1 MRPPSRAQHS
11 KPSPAPG
18 GGENLAD
25 LFAGFGTSTGLLLAV
40 SGGPDSTALLVL
52 VDRWR
57 KASAMPVFVATVDH
71 ALRATS
77 RAEAE
82 DVGALCAARGLP
94 HRILTWSGD
103 KPGTGMP
110 AAARAARYRLLGEHA
125 REIGADTI
133 VTAHHAD
140 DQAETVLMRL
150 TRGSG
155 PAGLAGM
162 ARLSPAPWPGGEGL
176 SLARPLLGMTKAELV
191 AICRDEGLG
200 FVEDPTNA
208 DEAYRRPQLRK
219 LAAALAAEGL
229 GRDELNRLAA
239 RAARAEEAL
248 APAVAAMIAA
258 LPARRE
264 SELFEV
270 PAAAFLPPPAV
281 DSAVILCT
289 KRTQP
294 PVAVPSEK
302 LFFRVVRAAFG
313 QRRKTLAN
321 SLQGGGFAREEVAA
335 MLQET
340 GIKGERRGETL
351 SLDEFAALSRSYA
364 RNRKEGVSDET

>member
-18 GGENLAD
+18 GGEDLAD

-57 KASAMPVFVATVDH
+57 KASAVPVFVATVDH

-82 DVGALCAARGLP
+82 DVGALCATRGLP
-94 HRILTWSGD
+94 HRILPWSGA
-103 KPGTGMP
+103 KPGTGVP

-176 SLARPLLGMTKAELV
+176 RLARPLLGMTKAELV
-191 AICRDEGLG
+191 AICRAEGLG

-208 DEAYRRPQLRK
+208 DEAYRRPQLRR

-248 APAVAAMIAA
+248 APAVAEMIAA

-264 SELFEV
+264 SELLEV
-270 PAAAFLPPPAV
+270 PAAAILALPDEALIRLL
-281 DSAVILCT
+281 SAEIVRIGGG
-289 KRTQP
+289 QP
-294 PVAVPSEK
+294 RLEQVEK
-302 LFFRVVRAAFG
+302 LAATLRRDGRLAATLGGASIRCGSKRLILQPQSPRKPQRA
-313 QRRKTLAN
+313 
-321 SLQGGGFAREEVAA
+321 
-335 MLQET
+335 
-340 GIKGERRGETL
+340 I
-351 SLDEFAALSRSYA
+351 
-364 RNRKEGVSDET
+364 